1 MYAIV
6 CRRYGGRTLLFRSWP
21 AESSVDNSS
30 DSMLCTYQTS
40 ACTVLYIRMLYC
52 IYEAVHTFYPFFFF
66 FLPIWWLLLRHINCF
81 CLRFLLFFHLNRGAH
96 NYGEQCNK

>member
-6 CRRYGGRTLLFRSWP
+6 CRSYGGRTLLFRSWP

-52 IYEAVHTFYPFFFF
+52 IYEAIHTFYPLFFYTNMVVA
-66 FLPIWWLLLRHINCF
+66 LASYQLLLPPF
-81 CLRFLLFFHLNRGAH
+81 SAFFSS
-96 NYGEQCNK
+96 